1 MHNRMDLFG
10 IFLRGI
16 SFHRV
21 HEQNRRWSQGGV
33 KKTITQ
39 LLILGLPLWLGCVD
53 KVNLSIPANEL
64 PFIIEGFVTDQAGP
78 DTVKISKAFPVDG
91 IYYSRVGVDGA
102 NLTIIDD
109 AGNNDGL
116 TDIGNG
122 FYVTNTLVGTIGRT
136 YILRGTLPDGTSIE
150 STAERMAPAGN
161 LDSIFYEYAVV
172 ENTSTGVSE
181 PGFNV
186 YVNSTLGPSSSR
198 RMRWKF
204 NGTYKLVTDPS
215 LFRFPDPFCTL
226 PPLECPLITLPCAEG
241 CACCVCYAS
250 ERETI
255 PIVSDTRT
263 AGPTSIN
270 RTFIRFIPIN
280 NYTFNDRYRVEV
292 TQMEVSQPVYDF
304 YFDLKRQISNAGS
317 LFQPPFFELNG
328 NVKAMSGGGK
338 VIGVFSAAALTKRS
352 IYINKSAVPFELVS
366 EAIVGD
372 CRSVVDNSSTTVP
385 PFWN

>member
-1 MHNRMDLFG
+1 MRNWIALFG
-10 IFLRGI
+10 SFLRST
-16 SFHRV
+16 SFDRV
-21 HEQNRRWSQGGV
+21 PEQNQQWAQSRV
-33 KKTITQ
+33 KKTIAQ
-39 LLILGLPLWLGCVD
+39 LVILGLPLWLGCVD
-53 KVNLSIPANEL
+53 KVNLSIPVEQL
-64 PFIIEGFVTDQAGP
+64 PIIIEGFVTDQPGP
-78 DTVKISKAFPVDG
+78 DTIKISKAFPVDG
-91 IYYSRVGVDGA
+91 SYYSRVGVDGA
-102 NLTIIDD
+102 NLTISDD
-109 AGNNDGL
+109 AGNSDGL
-116 TDIGNG
+116 IGLG
-122 FYVTNTLVGTIGRT
+122 KGLYVTNTLVGTIGRT

-215 LFRFPDPFCTL
+215 LFRFPDPFCVQ
-226 PPLECPLITLPCAEG
+226 PPCAVITLPCAEG
-241 CACCVCYAS
+241 CQCCVCFAS
-250 ERETI
+250 ERETV

-292 TQMEVSQPVYDF
+292 TQMEVSQSVYDF

-328 NVKAMSGGGK
+328 NVKALSGGGK
-338 VIGVFSAAALTKRS
+338 VIGVFSAAALTKRY

-372 CRSVVDNSSTTVP
+372 CRSVVENSTTTVP

>member
-1 MHNRMDLFG
+1 MID
-10 IFLRGI
+10 
-16 SFHRV
+16 
-21 HEQNRRWSQGGV
+21 
-33 KKTITQ
+33 KKTTTQ

-53 KVNLSIPANEL
+53 KVNLSIPAEEL
-64 PFIIEGFVTDQAGP
+64 PFIIEGFVTDQPGP
-78 DTVKISKAFPVDG
+78 DTIKISKAFPVDG
-91 IYYSRVGVDGA
+91 TYYDRVGIDGA
-102 NLTIIDD
+102 NLTISDD
-109 AGNNDGL
+109 AGNSDGL
-116 TDIGNG
+116 IGLG
-122 FYVTNTLVGTIGRT
+122 KGLYVTNTLVGTIGRT

-150 STAERMAPAGN
+150 STAERMTPAGN

-172 ENTSTGVSE
+172 ENTGTGVSE

-198 RMRWKF
+198 RIRWKF

-215 LFRFPDPFCTL
+215 LIRIPDPNCVL
-226 PPLECPLITLPCAEG
+226 PPDECPFVPLPCSEG

-328 NVKAMSGGGK
+328 NVKVLSGGRK
-338 VIGVFSAAALTKRS
+338 VIGVFSAAALTNGY

-366 EAIVGD
+366 EAIAGD
-372 CRSVVDNSSTTVP
+372 CRSVVENSTTTVP